1 LDYTDKTVSVLKQ
14 VADRNKTTNEKN
26 VSTALDN
33 TSHDIQEAGDDNG
46 CDDTEEDD
54 DNEDEEHGEGDTP
67 SGMEGKRRQECSFY
81 FTTEP
86 VKRIHSKG
94 VGIVT
99 VIYRVLHVDLQ
110 YLIPCKAYRL
120 STNC

>member
-1 LDYTDKTVSVLKQ
+1 M
-14 VADRNKTTNEKN
+14 NEKN
-26 VSTALDN
+26 VSTTLDN
-33 TSHDIQEAGDDNG
+33 TSHDIQETRDDNG
-46 CDDTEEDD
+46 GDDTEEDD
-54 DNEDEEHGEGDTP
+54 DNEDEEHGEGDTT
-67 SGMEGKRRQECSFY
+67 SGVQRKRRQESSFY

-86 VKRIHSKG
+86 EKRIHSKEG
-94 VGIVT
+94 GIVT